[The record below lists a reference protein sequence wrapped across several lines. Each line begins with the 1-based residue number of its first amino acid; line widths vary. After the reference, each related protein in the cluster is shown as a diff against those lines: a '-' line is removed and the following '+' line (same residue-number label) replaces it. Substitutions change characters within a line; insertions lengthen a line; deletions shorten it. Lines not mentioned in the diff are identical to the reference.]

1 MIVQRTVF
9 LVSLC
14 LPILAACATRDS
26 GGREILSRPP
36 SDARPS
42 PYAPAR
48 PYLAAEGGAL
58 ARDVFRTDSG
68 RGYTLEVRDYLA
80 PLDRPVTIAF
90 NGVAVVEVRHGSG
103 EASIAG
109 TVQKIAQG
117 SVLTL
122 GDGQNLQVTAR
133 GEPMMLRAWIYH

>member
-1 MIVQRTVF
+1 MSVRRTAF

-26 GGREILSRPP
+26 GGRVLLPRPP

-42 PYAPAR
+42 PYTPDR
-48 PYLAAEGGAL
+48 PYLAAEGGAS

-68 RGYTLEVRDYLA
+68 RGYTIEVRDYLA
-80 PLDRPVTIAF
+80 PLDKPVTIAF
-90 NGVAVVEVRHGSG
+90 NGVAVVEVRHGGG

-109 TVQKIAQG
+109 TVQKIAHPA
-117 SVLTL
+117 S
-122 GDGQNLQVTAR
+122 AR
-133 GEPMMLRAWIYH
+133 ERSRCGL